1 MKKKILLFLFIII
14 ASLSFS
20 TKVKAEK
27 GECGQVRYDITNL
40 NIKNEEITFTGW
52 AFISCTQNYTDYKGR
67 DSSITKS
74 GGGQKIKIR
83 AIDDTGKQIGKEI
96 EVNGSSTPNYNFYC
110 QQYYFLKEK
119 DECKGAY
126 NGDFPVPP
134 PSWNMVWDNKCENG
148 REESQCLYQDLS
160 FSITFNTSEWN
171 VKDGTQVR
179 FEIAVTNRD
188 YQSKYSRSYS
198 TWKTLSLNKAVQS
211 LKNNNPNIEIVKNN
225 SGESVEIITEEGIFR
240 DIYDNY
246 VVEDKD
252 GNKGDCSDVNKKFVN
267 CNPYSWSDA
276 VLGQK
281 YKLSSS
287 TIGTFENGYSSST
300 KNKFELLDNTT
311 TYSPGRYIVHV
322 EKGWRSNQ
330 KRYPGNAKEM
340 VVYASWVKPTGEFA
354 IKVYNDKKCE
364 PSSPNIKATCNS
376 SSPSFSSICE
386 KLTVNIKSGEEIKA
400 RANVKISQTGTITTI
415 LTPTNTYAGGGFKF
429 GIMYYN
435 TISWSLVNQYKGT
448 PEDITKEMQA
458 KLKEN
463 FVDGF
468 GLTDVK
474 FGNERIPDDYFKQ
487 NIKCEET
494 GSFTD
499 GNTLTTTCIVY
510 LPNSVVEKYTG
521 KVNYRTDE
529 NHQGLN
535 NKYYTPIDWNSNK
548 KYEVVA
554 TISGMDRLKESSVKA
569 DSKDKNKVWTGTW
582 EYTLNGSK
590 DNCDINLYPLYG
602 QPTGGKK
609 NLKYTFI
616 YRPIDLNNPFPNR
629 NPGMNWYDWY
639 NIERN
644 KERLESSYNR
654 EQYSITLDSQKTSE
668 IKKYNK
674 DELNKGGY
682 FDWKTIENGQSSFID
697 KYFDK
702 KRDNIVGD
710 NS

>member
-1 MKKKILLFLFIII
+1 MKKKIFLFLFIII
-14 ASLSFS
+14 TSLSLLEN
-20 TKVKAEK
+20 VKAEK
-27 GECGQVRYDITNL
+27 GNCGAVRYDVTNL
-40 NIKNEEITFTGW
+40 NIRDEKITFTGW
-52 AFISCTQNYTDYKGR
+52 AFINCTQNYTDYKGN
-67 DSSITKS
+67 DSSIVKS

-83 AIDDTGKQIGKEI
+83 AIDSNGNQVGSEK
-96 EVNGSSTPNYNFYC
+96 EVNGSIVNNINYNFYC
-110 QQYYFLKEK
+110 QQYYFQTEK
-119 DECKGAY
+119 SECQKAY
-126 NGDFPVPP
+126 NGTFP
-134 PSWNMVWDNKCENG
+134 SSGWNNRCTDGVAS
-148 REESQCLYQDLS
+148 SQCLYQNVG

-171 VKDGTQVR
+171 VEDGTQIR
-179 FEIAVTNRD
+179 FQIAVTNRD
-188 YQSKYSRSYS
+188 YQNKYNRSYS
-198 TWKTLSLNKAVQS
+198 NWETLSLNKAV
-211 LKNNNPNIEIVKNN
+211 KPDIKNNPNIEIVKNS
-225 SGESVEIITEEGIFR
+225 SGESVKVIISEGIFR
-240 DIYDNY
+240 DINGNY
-246 VVEDKD
+246 VVETSDGTKGSCAHVRKD
-252 GNKGDCSDVNKKFVN
+252 YAHCA
-267 CNPYSWSDA
+267 PYSWSDA
-276 VLGQK
+276 VEGEV
-281 YKLSSS
+281 YKISSS
-287 TIGTFENGYSSST
+287 TIGEFKNGYSAST
-300 KNKFELLDNTT
+300 INEFKILGNTT
-311 TYSPGRYIVHV
+311 TYSPGRYIVYV
-322 EKGWRSNQ
+322 EKGWRGER
-330 KRYPGNAKEM
+330 KRYPGSDKEM
-340 VVYASWVKPTGEFA
+340 VLYASWIKPTGEFV
-354 IKVYNDKKCE
+354 IKVYNDKKCK
-364 PSSPNIKATCNS
+364 PSQPNIKASCNS
-376 SSPSFSSICE
+376 SSSSFSSTCE
-386 KLTVNIKSGEEIKA
+386 ELTVKTNDANDEIKSK
-400 RANVKISQTGTITTI
+400 ANVKISQTGSITTI

-429 GIMYYN
+429 GIMYHN
-435 TISWSLVNQYKGT
+435 TISWSLVKQYKGT
-448 PEDITKEMQA
+448 IEDITKEMQA

-468 GLTDVK
+468 GLKNVK
-474 FGNERIPDDYFKQ
+474 FGNEQIPDDYFKQ
-487 NIKCEET
+487 NIKCQET
-494 GSFTD
+494 GSFTN
-499 GNTLTTTCIVY
+499 GNTLTTMCIVY
-510 LPNSVVEKYTG
+510 LPNSVVEEYTG
-521 KVNYRTDE
+521 KVTYKQGDNL
-529 NHQGLN
+529 GLN
-535 NKYYTPIDWNSNK
+535 NKYYTPIDWDSNK
-548 KYEVVA
+548 KYEIVA